1 MKGKVEPYF
10 DKGYCVAYID
20 EAEVDCWEA
29 DNWGIP
35 LITFLELGMACG
47 SKIFE
52 HEFVYNEGTD
62 EEDHKYVS
70 DTYFE
75 NYDDA
80 CKFLRLLRIVS
91 NGMKIPMT
99 DPKYALA
106 ELEDRPTIFAEL
118 GIVD

>member
-1 MKGKVEPYF
+1 
-10 DKGYCVAYID
+10 
-20 EAEVDCWEA
+20 
-29 DNWGIP
+29 
-35 LITFLELGMACG
+35 MACG

-62 EEDHKYVS
+62 EEDRKYVS